1 MRNKEID
8 LGPERIYRFL
18 LATIGLV
25 VLLSTAS
32 VIADGLASHDSVVAH
47 KLMKL
52 FYVDL
57 EENVPSF
64 FSTLLLALASGVLF
78 LVAFLKRRDK
88 DRYAAEWMI
97 LALGFLAMSFD
108 EMAAVHERLIEP
120 MRELLGDGQ
129 LGIFYFA
136 WVIPMGLLVLILG
149 VLLFGFWWN
158 LPLRTKIG
166 FFVAGSIFLGGSL
179 GFELLESVQTE
190 KFGMDTPAYVAMVT
204 IEEAMEM
211 VGIAFFVKTLI
222 IYAYETYGEVELK
235 VFSAAAVKS
244 PEALGERI

>member
-1 MRNKEID
+1 MKNQEID
-8 LGPERIYRFL
+8 LGPDRIFQFL
-18 LATIGLV
+18 LAIIGLL

-32 VIADGLASHDSVVAH
+32 VIADSLAGHDSVIAH
-47 KLMKL
+47 KLTKL

-64 FSTLLLALASGVLF
+64 FSTLLLAASSAVLF
-78 LVAFLKRRDK
+78 VVAFLKRRDK

-97 LALGFLAMSFD
+97 LAVGFLAMSFD
-108 EMAAVHERLIEP
+108 EMVAVHERLIEP
-120 MRELLGDGQ
+120 VRELLGDGR

-158 LPLRTKIG
+158 LPIRTRIA
-166 FFVAGSIFLGGSL
+166 FFVAGAIFLSGSI
-179 GFELLESVQTE
+179 GFELLESIQTE
-190 KFGMDTPAYVAMVT
+190 KFGMESPGYVAMVT

-211 VGIAFFVKTLI
+211 VGVAFFIKSI
-222 IYAYETYGEVELK
+222 IVYAYQTYGEVELK
-235 VFSAAAVKS
+235 VFRPAAES
-244 PEALGERI
+244 STQTIGETA